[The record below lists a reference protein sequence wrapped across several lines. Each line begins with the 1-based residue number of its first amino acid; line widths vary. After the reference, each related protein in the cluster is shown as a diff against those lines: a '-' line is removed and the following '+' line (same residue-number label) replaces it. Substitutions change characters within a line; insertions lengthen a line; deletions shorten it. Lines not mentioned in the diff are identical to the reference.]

1 MNGVGVIILGTVATI
16 ATGAAAVLALS
27 ASVGR
32 VSQVAQSLGVSDD
45 SRRHGPVAVL
55 LAQLQRLPL
64 TRRLRQRLI
73 GAGLDWDPAITELA
87 LAVLVVLVFLG
98 VRPFIGRIAGGVLAA
113 AVPFAFSRW
122 MQRRAAQRTE
132 RFIAQLPDVSRVL
145 SNGTSAGMSV
155 ERALGLAAVEVSEPA
170 KTELNRVV
178 AQLGLGWALE
188 SALTDLSERMPSR
201 ELDVLVRTI
210 IIQSRSG
217 GTLVTA
223 LQEIAYA
230 LEDRKQLHREVRT
243 AILGSA
249 VSGYIVPVMGVG
261 CVVLLNLMKP
271 GVLDDMASSFIGRLI
286 LLIAFVF
293 FGLGALL
300 IRLVSRV
307 EV

>member
-1 MNGVGVIILGTVATI
+1 
-16 ATGAAAVLALS
+16 
-27 ASVGR
+27 
-32 VSQVAQSLGVSDD
+32 
-45 SRRHGPVAVL
+45 
-55 LAQLQRLPL
+55 
-64 TRRLRQRLI
+64 
-73 GAGLDWDPAITELA
+73 
-87 LAVLVVLVFLG
+87 
-98 VRPFIGRIAGGVLAA
+98 
-113 AVPFAFSRW
+113 
-122 MQRRAAQRTE
+122 
-132 RFIAQLPDVSRVL
+132 
-145 SNGTSAGMSV
+145 MSV

-188 SALTDLSERMPSR
+188 SALTDLAERMPSR